1 VGRKK
6 EDMNPQ
12 SGSFNIL
19 FTSVGRRVELLR
31 SFRRAYEEL
40 GLAGRIFATDIDPL
54 APALQVAD
62 AFYMVPRLDAPE
74 YVQSLHDICMREG
87 IRLIFP
93 LIDPD
98 IPILA
103 GHRKVLE
110 QTGAR
115 LAVVPSESIDIVG
128 DKWMTFQFFQRV
140 GLPTPMSWL
149 PEDPALL
156 AQPFPLF
163 IKPRRGSASHHTFK
177 VRNRKEL
184 VFFSEYV
191 QDGIVQEFLPGPE
204 ITTDLVCDLDGKVL
218 AVVSRQ
224 RIEVRSGEVAKGVTV
239 HDAFIESACHKIAHS
254 LPAIGPITV
263 QCILKGGQP
272 CFTEIN
278 ARIGGGFPLGIMAG
292 ADSPKLL
299 LARIAGLPINMTH
312 AGRYVAGLYFTRY
325 DDTFSLS
332 PAEYGQITRRHL

>member
-1 VGRKK
+1 
-6 EDMNPQ
+6 M
-12 SGSFNIL
+12 
-19 FTSVGRRVELLR
+19 
-31 SFRRAYEEL
+31 
-40 GLAGRIFATDIDPL
+40 AGKIFATDIDPL

-74 YVQSLHDICMREG
+74 YVQALHDICVREG
-87 IRLIFP
+87 IKLVFP

-103 GHRKVLE
+103 CHREVLE
-110 QTGAR
+110 QTGAK
-115 LAVVPSESIDIVG
+115 LAVIPSESVDIVG
-128 DKWMTFQFFQRV
+128 DKWKTFQFFQHL

-149 PEDPALL
+149 PDDPAVQ

-184 VFFSEYV
+184 DFFSEYV

-239 HDAFIESACHKIAHS
+239 HDAFIETACRKIAQS

-263 QCILKGGQP
+263 QCILKESFP
-272 CFTEIN
+272 YFTEIN
-278 ARIGGGFPLGIMAG
+278 ARIGGGFPLGVMAG
-292 ADSPKLL
+292 ADSSKLL
-299 LARIAGLPINMTH
+299 LARIVGLPIDTAH
-312 AGRYVAGLYFTRY
+312 SGRYVSGLYFTRY
-325 DDTFSLS
+325 DDAFSLS
-332 PAEYGQITRRHL
+332 QADYDQITRRHL

>member
-1 VGRKK
+1 
-6 EDMNPQ
+6 MNPQ
-12 SGSFNIL
+12 SPPFNIL
-19 FTSVGRRVELLR
+19 FTSAGRRVELFR

-40 GLAGRIFATDIDPL
+40 GLPGRIFATDIDPL

-62 AFYMVPRLDAPE
+62 AFYIVPRLEAPE
-74 YVQSLHDICMREG
+74 YVQTLRDICVREG

-98 IPILA
+98 VPILA
-103 GHRKVLE
+103 CHRRVIE

-115 LAVVPSESIDIVG
+115 LAVIPSESIDIVG
-128 DKWMTFQFFQRV
+128 DKWLTYQFFKRI
-140 GLPTPMSWL
+140 GLPTPISWL
-149 PEDPALL
+149 PEDSAVL

-177 VRNRKEL
+177 IQNRKEL
-184 VFFSEYV
+184 DFFSEYV
-191 QDGIVQEFLPGPE
+191 QDGIIQEFLPGPE

-218 AVVSRQ
+218 TVVSRQ

-239 HDAFIESACHKIAHS
+239 DNAFIETACRKIAQS

-263 QCILKGGQP
+263 QCILKESHP
-272 CFTEIN
+272 YFTEIN

-292 ADSPKLL
+292 ADSLKLL
-299 LARIAGLPINMTH
+299 LARMAGLPIDTAH
-312 AGRYVAGLYFTRY
+312 SDRYVSGLYFTRY
-325 DDTFSLS
+325 DDAFFLS
-332 PAEYGQITRRHL
+332 QVEYEQIRRRHL

>member
-1 VGRKK
+1 
-6 EDMNPQ
+6 MNPQ
-12 SGSFNIL
+12 SRSFNIL
-19 FTSVGRRVELLR
+19 FTSAGRRVELLR

-40 GLAGRIFATDIDPL
+40 GLTGKIVVTDIDPL

-62 AFYMVPRLDAPE
+62 AFYLVPRLDAPE
-74 YVQSLHDICMREG
+74 YVQSLRDICVQEG

-103 GHRKVLE
+103 RHRRVIE

-115 LAVVPSESIDIVG
+115 LAVIPAESIDIVD
-128 DKWMTFQFFQRV
+128 DKWMTFQFFQRI
-140 GLPTPMSWL
+140 GLPTPRSWL
-149 PEDPALL
+149 PEDPAVL

-184 VFFSEYV
+184 DFFSEYV
-191 QDGIVQEFLPGPE
+191 QDGIIQEFLPGPE
-204 ITTDLVCDLDGKVL
+204 VTTDLVCDLDGKVL

-239 HDAFIESACHKIAHS
+239 HDAFIESACRTIAQS
-254 LPAIGPITV
+254 LPVIGPITV
-263 QCILKGGQP
+263 QCILKGSQP
-272 CFTEIN
+272 YFTEIN

-292 ADSPKLL
+292 ADSSKLL
-299 LARIAGLPINMTH
+299 LARIVGLPIDKKH
-312 AGRYVAGLYFTRY
+312 SGRYVSGLYFTRY
-325 DDTFSLS
+325 DDTFALS
-332 PAEYGQITRRHL
+332 PADYDQITRRHL